1 MHMMEKFNT
10 YVNNIKKL
18 FNKDITEQVTKYRI
32 PLITAVIV
40 ILLAC
45 ISIFVTYAFYKVEDV
60 TPIVGGST
68 GDIADLD
75 LRIMVEDR
83 NSDGSAKVGEYILY
97 PYIPQAGY
105 EYNEA
110 KSYCTNGSTINYNED
125 IYDVDIVAQGH
136 DVCYMYFDS
145 IAELD
150 ITLYV
155 WAENVNS
162 DGEGTGKYTKLETQT
177 MPSIGYELNSEMTT
191 CTENATVSYQADQNK
206 FNVNASG
213 KAVCNAYMDAIDVD
227 IALKIYL
234 QAKTGSSLYYE
245 NDEIPTN
252 VYYELNNTKS
262 SCTGTSTLDIQN
274 QKVVVAATSRTSC
287 VAYLDVSS
295 GPILESM
302 EVTTSATNAVI
313 TLASSNLGTSPVQYY
328 YSNNG
333 GESYVSSTS
342 NTYTFNMDGNSTN
355 DYKAYYSDA
364 SGKLSAIFDTND
376 YIFNGL
382 YDYAN
387 YVQTLTVPRDGY
399 YLLEVWG
406 AQGGSVTYSTS
417 YRGGYGGYAKGLIKL
432 NKDDSLFIVTGGSG
446 TGGIS
451 SSSYV
456 GGYNGGGSTGGSSG
470 SDHYHSSGGGATH
483 IATQTGLL
491 STLENNKD
499 AILIV
504 AGGGGG
510 GYVHTAGASYSS
522 IGGDGGG
529 YIGNNSTYASTN
541 GKYGLGGSQ
550 TSGGKYYNSTEIT
563 SSVFGSFG
571 LGGIPAFSWGSAGGG
586 GYYGGGASYGNTDA
600 NGNSG
605 GGGGSGYI
613 GNPLLLS
620 SSELSKSMYCYNCT
634 ASSVA
639 ETRTISTTNVS
650 ATATSNYA
658 KQGNGYARI
667 TYVGSELS

>member
-1 MHMMEKFNT
+1 MHMMENFNT

-177 MPSIGYELNSEMTT
+177 MPSIGYELNSELTN
-191 CTENATVSYQADQNK
+191 CTENATVSYLSEQNK
-206 FNVNASG
+206 FNVEASG
-213 KAVCNAYMDAIDVD
+213 KAVCNAYMDAMDVD

-234 QAKTGSSLYYE
+234 QAKSGSTIYYE

-295 GPILESM
+295 GPIVQSLE
-302 EVTTSATNAVI
+302 VQKTSSLATL
-313 TLASSNLGTSPVQYY
+313 TLENSNLGTSPMQYY
-328 YSNNG
+328 YSNDG
-333 GESYVSSTS
+333 GETYVSSNE
-342 NTYTFNMDGNSTN
+342 NTYTFSANEDNS
-355 DYKAYYSDA
+355 DYQAYYSDA
-364 SGKLSAIFDTND
+364 SGKQSAVVDTD
-376 YIFNGL
+376 DFVFNGL

-387 YVQTLTVPRDGY
+387 YIQTLTVPRDGY

-406 AQGGSVTYSTS
+406 AEGGSASNGVS
-417 YRGGYGGYAKGLIKL
+417 RAGGYGAYSSGYVYLT
-432 NKDDSLFIVTGGSG
+432 KDSILYVVTGGQG
-446 TGGIS
+446 VAGNNTGIQT
-451 SSSYV
+451 
-456 GGYNGGGSTGGSSG
+456 GGYNGGGNGRYHGG
-470 SDHYHSSGGGATH
+470 SGGGATH

-491 STLENNKD
+491 STLENNKE

-510 GYVHTAGASYSS
+510 GAYTNGSNCSDGGHGGGIKGNDSLINMCSDTISFNRYST
-522 IGGDGGG
+522 GGTQNAGG
-529 YIGNNSTYASTN
+529 YIINGAASNPSAGFGIGASTD
-541 GKYGLGGSQ
+541 
-550 TSGGKYYNSTEIT
+550 T
-563 SSVFGSFG
+563 SSTSYGT
-571 LGGIPAFSWGSAGGG
+571 GGGGG
-586 GYYGGGASYGNTDA
+586 GYYGGG
-600 NGNSG
+600 SG
-605 GGGGSGYI
+605 EYAGGAGGSGYI

>member
-145 IAELD
+145 TAELD

-162 DGEGTGKYTKLETQT
+162 DGEGTGDYTKLETQT

-191 CTENATVSYQADQNK
+191 CTENATVSYSSAENK
-206 FNVNASG
+206 FNVSASG
-213 KAVCNAYMDAIDVD
+213 KAVCNAYMDAMDVD

-245 NDEIPTN
+245 DDEIPTN

-274 QKVVVAATSRTSC
+274 QKVVVAATTRTNC

-295 GPILESM
+295 GPMLESM
-302 EVTTSATNAVI
+302 HASVSGQNVTLTLNKSNEGTNPS
-313 TLASSNLGTSPVQYY
+313 TYY
-328 YSNNG
+328 YSSNNG
-333 GESYVSSTS
+333 DTYVSSSS
-342 NTYTFNMDGNSTN
+342 NSYTFSNLTPLTS
-355 DYKAYYSDA
+355 YIFKAYAVDS
-364 SGKLSAIFDTND
+364 SGKESSFLTVTAETE
-376 YIFNGL
+376 YVYNGVFS
-382 YDYAN
+382 YRN
-387 YVQTLTVPRDGY
+387 SVQTKTIEVSGY
-399 YLLEVWG
+399 YYLQVWG
-406 AQGGSVTYSTS
+406 AQGGYRTNSS
-417 YRGGYGGYAKGLIKL
+417 YAGKGGYSKGYVYLNAGDVVYVYTGGA
-432 NKDDSLFIVTGGSG
+432 GGSG
-446 TGGIS
+446 S
-451 SSSYV
+451 SGCGSSICA
-456 GGYNGGGSTGGSSG
+456 GGYNGGGYRYKYYGGGGSTDIRINQNSL
-470 SDHYHSSGGGATH
+470 YARV
-483 IATQTGLL
+483 
-491 STLENNKD
+491 
-499 AILIV
+499 IV
-504 AGGGGG
+504 AGGGGSD
-510 GYVHTAGASYSS
+510 GAVNKTGMY
-522 IGGDGGG
+522 GGG
-529 YIGNNSTYASTN
+529 TV
-541 GKYGLGGSQ
+541 GGSSNENYTASRNYCGKGGNQ
-550 TSGGKYYNSTEIT
+550 TYSGYSTAYTITSQATSGLNSNSLSYYGGGFGFGGGGVYL
-563 SSVFGSFG
+563 SSGY
-571 LGGIPAFSWGSAGGG
+571 GGAGGG
-586 GYYGGGASYGNTDA
+586 GWYGGSGTVPDSSGDDDR
-600 NGNSG
+600 G
-605 GGGGSGYI
+605 GGGGSGYVYTE
-613 GNPLLLS
+613 S
-620 SSELSKSMYCYNCT
+620 T
-634 ASSVA
+634 ASSYPSGCLLNSSYYMSNA
-639 ETRTISTTNVS
+639 ATYAGNTSFES
-650 ATATSNYA
+650 ATGGTETGHS
-658 KQGNGYARI
+658 GNGYAKI
-667 TYVGSELS
+667 TYVGKTLS

>member
-1 MHMMEKFNT
+1 MHMMENFNT

-191 CTENATVSYQADQNK
+191 CTENATVNYSSAENK
-206 FNVNASG
+206 FNVSASG
-213 KAVCNAYMDAIDVD
+213 KAVCNAYMDAMDVD
-227 IALKIYL
+227 VALKIYL

-529 YIGNNSTYASTN
+529 YIGNNSTYGSTN